1 MKQST
6 IKYLRNEL
14 DFEKDDIKEVRL
26 SAIKHDDFEVNDYRF
41 IEDSVISDIHEDEIG
56 SDLYTLGMFNAD
68 FLSGVTNIPYKVFKA
83 LQSAEAWEEIG
94 EMVEEF
100 VPEIAEEYARL
111 DGYGHH
117 FAHYDGHGH
126 EVDDWHIFRVN

>member
-6 IKYLRNEL
+6 INYLRNNL
-14 DFEKDDIKEVRL
+14 DFEKDDIKEARL
-26 SAIKHDDFEVNDYRF
+26 SAIKQDDFYVNDYRF